1 MRLAHRYS
9 RETIQEFYRIAA
21 ASLALGLWL
30 AAPAGAETVGLGK
43 PCGGYVGI
51 ECGAGLF
58 CDKPAGKCT
67 VADGQ
72 GTCAKGADM
81 CTAIYQPVC
90 GCDGKTHGNDC
101 NRRAAK
107 VSKDHDGKCT

>member
-1 MRLAHRYS
+1 M
-9 RETIQEFYRIAA
+9 IMQKFCIAA
-21 ASLALGLWL
+21 LTLALGLWL
-30 AAPAGAETVGLGK
+30 AAPASAETAGLGK
-43 PCGGYVGI
+43 ICGGFAGI

-58 CDKPAGKCT
+58 CEKPAGACK

-72 GTCAKGADM
+72 GTCVKAADM

-90 GCDGKTHGNDC
+90 GCDGKTYGNDC

-107 VSKDHDGKCT
+107 MSKEHDGKCG